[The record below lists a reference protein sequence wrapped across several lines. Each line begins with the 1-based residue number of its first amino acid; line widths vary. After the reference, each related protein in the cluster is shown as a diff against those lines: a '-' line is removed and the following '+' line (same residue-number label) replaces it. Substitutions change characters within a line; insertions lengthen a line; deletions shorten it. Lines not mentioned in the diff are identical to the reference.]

1 MRRKTA
7 ANHPLQRDKSNQP
20 TIFKLLK
27 TLQLIPAL
35 HFIGS
40 HDSWYCS
47 RSRFLHN
54 SSKITGSN
62 QNAWEMKKYYR
73 EPTATFISVP
83 KGTQGV
89 APTAQTREEAA
100 LLMLTRLEECGLVE
114 GSQFRD
120 LGSHELLSLELSL
133 DEVDVDSLTIKKILK
148 CCPLLEALTITM
160 CTKVKRVE
168 LVNVPKLKKANVQG
182 VNKLRI
188 EAPNLEKL
196 NCSGDLAPILNPNSI
211 ACNNKKTI
219 HRNISQ
225 GPENVEESWS
235 STPPSGPR
243 RVVQQSTANSVTKKR
258 SAAAPAAA
266 NDEGSDEEDEAR
278 LKRLRRSP
286 MAAQIS
292 TI

>member
-1 MRRKTA
+1 MRKTAGAQALVSPVPKTAEDSQSVGPMRRKTA

-62 QNAWEMKKYYR
+62 QNAWEVKKYYR
-73 EPTATFISVP
+73 EPTTTFIPVP

-89 APTAQTREEAA
+89 APTAQTREEAT

-120 LGSHELLSLELSL
+120 LGGHGLLSLSL
-133 DEVDVDSLTIKKILK
+133 LGGS
-148 CCPLLEALTITM
+148 M
-160 CTKVKRVE
+160 MGSW
-168 LVNVPKLKKANVQG
+168 VPRHMRHA
-182 VNKLRI
+182 
-188 EAPNLEKL
+188 
-196 NCSGDLAPILNPNSI
+196 
-211 ACNNKKTI
+211 
-219 HRNISQ
+219 
-225 GPENVEESWS
+225 
-235 STPPSGPR
+235 
-243 RVVQQSTANSVTKKR
+243 
-258 SAAAPAAA
+258 
-266 NDEGSDEEDEAR
+266 
-278 LKRLRRSP
+278 
-286 MAAQIS
+286 
-292 TI
+292 